1 MLKPPTPD
9 LLSPKP
15 AADVGW
21 AGALL
26 PIRESHA
33 EITALLAWHSE
44 SAATERG
51 CAIKWG
57 LQR

>member
-9 LLSPKP
+9 LLSLKP

-33 EITALLAWHSE
+33 EITALFAWHSE
-44 SAATERG
+44 EIMLKG
-51 CAIKWG
+51 VG
-57 LQR
+57 LHNESEF